1 MKPDVSDYEVREG
14 RDGKMGIYLRRYNI
28 RIATFAADSAP
39 LDELLGKLFDAAA
52 SKNCGTEMTR
62 QTQVHDW
69 AVRTF
74 GLVAVCRDERAA
86 RFLEEAIE
94 LAHAIGLSET
104 MAEAILARVY
114 SRKRGDVPQ
123 EIGQSMLTLEC
134 LAQNEELCADDLA
147 RQEFDRV
154 RALPRA
160 YFVKRQNAKA
170 KQGIGGEAS

>member
-1 MKPDVSDYEVREG
+1 MLTPDDYDGLEDFLRA
-14 RDGKMGIYLRRYNI
+14 RDYGFALI
-28 RIATFAADSAP
+28 RARMAAGGS
-39 LDELLGKLFDAAA
+39 GWRFK
-52 SKNCGTEMTR
+52 MTR

-69 AVRTF
+69 AVQTF
-74 GLVAVCRDERAA
+74 GIVAICRDERAA

-114 SRKRGDVPQ
+114 SRNRGDVAQ

-154 RALPRA
+154 RALPKD

-170 KQGIGGEAS
+170 KLGIGGEAS